1 LHISKIAPIF
11 VKVKQW
17 CYNDK
22 PITYMETIK
31 HYELSIGDYCIFVN
45 ITVELVEDYFDHE
58 FGRQDASTYEL
69 RKVELSEIE
78 DKEAKFLLN
87 LDYIREV
94 VEDRL
99 GDICNEKINPHSYPD
114 HDDNWRKE

>member
-1 LHISKIAPIF
+1 
-11 VKVKQW
+11 
-17 CYNDK
+17 
-22 PITYMETIK
+22 METIK
-31 HYELSIGDYCIFVN
+31 DYELSIGDYCIFVN

-69 RKVELSEIE
+69 RSVELSDTE

-99 GDICNEKINPHSYPD
+99 IDICHENINPHSYPD
-114 HDDNWRKE
+114 HNDDWRKE